1 MIAAVGH
8 LGRKRSIEPAK
19 DWQARNNEPG
29 MTTKFGEGK
38 ELQRVFHFMR
48 RMAEFGVRRTRVRS
62 LVCAFGLAMLVSGV
76 VSVQRVRA
84 QATAQN
90 CSSDPNSPDACPPND
105 AAQAPPAA
113 DAAQGP
119 ENCTA
124 PDGSSEACSPG
135 TDGGPAQGPSENT
148 GSAEAPD
155 QSCGAEGSAESC
167 GPNGEANRPTA
178 NEGQEPNSAGN
189 GAPPEA
195 GNQMPVYDGDEQRCI
210 QECGESK
217 DVESCLRNCAQ
228 ASGAAAQNQ
237 NGAPGSQKTNTTRQA
252 TTEKVK
258 PATSRPKGPQSEPQE
273 IRETPPYR
281 NMPSLYDLY
290 TQIPSAGGKL
300 QRFGSDAFIS
310 GTGNANQLP
319 MDLPAGPDYV
329 LGPGDNLIL
338 NMWGGASN
346 RIERTIDRQGEI
358 ALPEAGTVMINGM
371 TIAEAQ
377 NVIQEALNGQYH
389 DEHVEIS
396 LGRLR
401 TVRVYVV
408 GDVQRPGAY
417 DVSSLSTALS
427 ALYAAGGP
435 TNRGSLRILRQYRG
449 DQLVR
454 EIDLYDFLLKGV
466 RSDVEHL
473 LPGDTL
479 LVPPVGPQVTVE
491 GMVHRPAIYELNG
504 EKTLNQVI
512 DLAGGVLRT
521 ASLKQINVARIVAQ
535 ERRTMVSLQLPDDP
549 AEAAK
554 KLADFSIQGG
564 DDVVISQILPYNQDA
579 VYLEGH
585 VYRPGKYSYKDG
597 MTINDLLHSYQDV
610 MPEPSDHAEL
620 VRLQPPDFRP
630 EIINFNL
637 HDALIGN
644 DSFPLEPFDLIHVYG
659 RYEVDAPM
667 VSITGEVL
675 RPGTYPMSEGMTAAG
690 LVNMAG
696 GFTRSAYRDEA
707 GLSTYVVQNGQKV
720 LVTHS
725 TIAIGK
731 ALDGDKSADVALS
744 PGDVVSIQ
752 QLAGWQDIGSSVTIR
767 GEVEHAGSY
776 PIQTGE
782 RLSSVLIRAGGFRA
796 DAYPPAAVLERGQ
809 VRVLAEQARQ
819 QMIRQVEE
827 TPSQVRP
834 GAIAG
839 EQVATIQQSVEAQ
852 RQQILASLRSHPA
865 SGRLI
870 IDISSDISRWR
881 NTPADI
887 EMRAGDTLFI
897 PKRPSFVVVSG
908 QVYNPAAIS
917 YVPGKDLQWY
927 LRKAGGATPN
937 GDKRN
942 IYVLHADGSVVPRNS
957 GWVSNNLTGIRMRPG
972 DTIFVPER
980 IIGAS
985 TVWQNIAAVAQAMAA
1000 AALPI
1005 AIASTY

>member
-1 MIAAVGH
+1 MV
-8 LGRKRSIEPAK
+8 
-19 DWQARNNEPG
+19 
-29 MTTKFGEGK
+29 
-38 ELQRVFHFMR
+38 
-48 RMAEFGVRRTRVRS
+48 EFEARRTRVRG
-62 LVCAFGLAMLVSGV
+62 LVVTLGLAMLASGV
-76 VSVQRVRA
+76 IGDQHLRA
-84 QATAQN
+84 QTTGQN
-90 CSSDPNSPDACPPND
+90 CSSDENSPEACAPNS
-105 AAQAPPAA
+105 AAQTSSAG
-113 DAAQGP
+113 DNGQGT
-119 ENCTA
+119 EKNCTA
-124 PDGSSEACSPG
+124 D
-135 TDGGPAQGPSENT
+135 D
-148 GSAEAPD
+148 GSAEACASNGGGNETQAPSSGGSGAREPS
-155 QSCGAEGSAESC
+155 QSCGTESSPEAC
-167 GPNGEANRPTA
+167 GPNGEAETPTA
-178 NEGQEPNSAGN
+178 NAGQEPGNASNGAESGTGAGSGN
-189 GAPPEA
+189 GI
-195 GNQMPVYDGDEQRCI
+195 DGSDYGVDQEKCI
-210 QECGESK
+210 QACGESS
-217 DVESCLRNCAQ
+217 DAESCLRSCAQ
-228 ASGAAAQNQ
+228 SSKAKASSQ
-237 NGAPGSQKTNTTRQA
+237 NGGAQSPSPNPSRQA
-252 TTEKVK
+252 TGAKAT
-258 PATSRPKGPQSEPQE
+258 PAGPRPQNRQSEPLE
-273 IRETPPYR
+273 IHEPSPYK
-281 NMPSLYDLY
+281 NLPSLYDLY
-290 TQIPSAGGKL
+290 TQIPAAGGKL
-300 QRFGSDAFIS
+300 QRFGSNAFVV

-329 LGPGDNLIL
+329 LGPGDNLTV
-338 NMWGGASN
+338 NMWGGESS
-346 RIERTIDRQGEI
+346 RLTRTIDRQGQIE
-358 ALPEAGTVMINGM
+358 LPEAGTIMINGM

-377 NVIQEALNGQYH
+377 TAIQQALSGQFH

-479 LVPPVGPQVTVE
+479 LVPPVGPQITVE

-504 EKTLNQVI
+504 EKTLNQVM

-549 AEAAK
+549 PEVAK
-554 KLADFSIQGG
+554 KLAEFSVQGG

-630 EIINFNL
+630 EIISFNL

-659 RYEVDAPM
+659 RYEIDAPM
-667 VSITGEVL
+667 VTIKGEVL

-690 LVNMAG
+690 LVSMAG

-707 GLSTYVVQNGQKV
+707 GLSGYVVQNGQRV
-720 LVTHS
+720 LVTH
-725 TIAIGK
+725 TTVAIGK
-731 ALDGDKSADVALS
+731 ALDGDKNADVPLS

-782 RLSSVLIRAGGFRA
+782 RLSSVLMRAGGFRT
-796 DAYPPAAVLERGQ
+796 DAYPPAAVLERSQ
-809 VRVLAEQARQ
+809 VLLLAEQARL
-819 QMIRQVEE
+819 QMIRQVED
-827 TPSQVRP
+827 TPTQVRQ
-834 GAIAG
+834 GAIGGQTASS
-839 EQVATIQQSVEAQ
+839 IQQSLEAQ
-852 RQQILASLRSHPA
+852 RQEILASLRSHPS

-870 IDISSDISRWR
+870 INISSDVSRWQ
-881 NTPADI
+881 NTPDDI
-887 EMRAGDTLFI
+887 ELRAGDTLFI
-897 PKRPSFVVVSG
+897 PKRPNFVVVSG
-908 QVYNPAAIS
+908 QVYNAAAIS
-917 YVPGKDLQWY
+917 YVPGRDLLWY

-937 GDKRN
+937 GDKKQ
-942 IYVLHADGSVVPRNS
+942 IYVLHADGSVVPRETN
-957 GWVSNNLTGIRMRPG
+957 WVSNNFMNLRMRPG
-972 DTIFVPER
+972 DTIFVPEK

-985 TVWQNIAAVAQAMAA
+985 TVWQNIAAVAQAMSA

-1005 AIASTY
+1005 AIAGSY